1 MSSFVFR
8 FRASQKWIRRNLS
21 SASCGLNET
30 SLKNIYRSPCAE
42 ERATSDFCFFGMS
55 DGTSLLPLGFAAI
68 AEAAVDFPCGFIVA
82 EEANVFSLVFW
93 SLETVELPLD
103 SIEIVTWEN
112 LMDFNG
118 NINYEKRFINRE
130 TKRKVK
136 GIYWLSS
143 VRGLIRSD
151 SGETDLKD
159 LEKSNERGGRGK
171 AREEEDTTVGGEER
185 NDTTLE
191 SCWWWTGLKIF

>member
-68 AEAAVDFPCGFIVA
+68 AEAA
-82 EEANVFSLVFW
+82 NVFSLVFW

-136 GIYWLSS
+136 GIHWLSS
-143 VRGLIRSD
+143 VRGMIRSD
-151 SGETDLKD
+151 SGETDL
-159 LEKSNERGGRGK
+159 EKSNEGGGRGK